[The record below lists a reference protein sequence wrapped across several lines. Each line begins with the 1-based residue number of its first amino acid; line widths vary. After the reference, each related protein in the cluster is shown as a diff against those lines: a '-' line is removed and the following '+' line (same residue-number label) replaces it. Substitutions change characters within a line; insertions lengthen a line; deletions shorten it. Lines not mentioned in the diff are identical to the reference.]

1 MTGLAASILG
11 VNGEIVDLSA
21 GTLMMAGSPQVFGVS
36 PVSVGVAAAPAL
48 AAGSRRGTTK
58 RAEWPLSLPIM
69 ILAETQQG
77 LLEDIERLAVLTDPS
92 RGDCVIMVERPGG
105 ERREIVAHYSG
116 GLAVAVESCETT
128 TVLVPLTFRAPH
140 PFWRATTPVYTQ
152 INFPVTGSGL
162 SATPFSDPLIPFS
175 DTNTPFNGWASGVE
189 EGTVITT
196 LVNAGSA
203 PSWPLWR
210 FNGPVAG
217 VSCTNLTTGRSW
229 SWTRAPYSELAS
241 GETLEVRTVDRSD
254 AVRLTSGEN
263 RYRGLSTAR
272 DLWPLAP
279 GDNLVLIEVVGAGT
293 QTTASVEFHPEYLT
307 C

>member
-1 MTGLAASILG
+1 MTTTFSLLGVSGERIGLAG
-11 VNGEIVDLSA
+11 PKFWA
-21 GTLMMAGSPQVFGVS
+21 GREPSVFGLG
-36 PVSVGVAAAPAL
+36 PVESGVQAAPAL
-48 AAGSRRGTTK
+48 AAGSRRGSTRFTD
-58 RAEWPLSLPIM
+58 RPVTMPIV
-69 ILAETQQG
+69 ILADTQQD
-77 LLEDIERLAVLTDPS
+77 LWESTEYLAQAVDPT
-92 RGDCVIMVERPGG
+92 RGDCLIIAERPDG
-105 ERREIVAHYSG
+105 ERREIVVQYSAG
-116 GLAVAVESCETT
+116 
-128 TVLVPLTFRAPH
+128 LVPTVTGSWSRETSFPLAFRAPH

-152 INFPVTGSGL
+152 IDFPVTGSGL

-175 DTNTPFNGWASGVE
+175 DPNTPFSGWTSGVE
-189 EGTVITT
+189 EGTVVTT
-196 LVNAGSA
+196 LTNSGSA

-210 FNGPVAG
+210 FNGPVAA

-229 SWTRAPYSELAS
+229 SWTRAPWSELAS

-293 QTTASVEFHPEYLT
+293 ETTASVEFHPEYLT